1 MHLRGEIIFM
11 FKRVL
16 INILAI
22 VFSFELLSCSNS
34 NSTSNNNSIITTAKE
49 EITTV
54 TTTEESSDI
63 EVNKEEY
70 FIYQN
75 DIKIY
80 GNLYKPYD
88 YNENNSYPLIIMSHS
103 ANVNS
108 DTLNSYAIRSSSLGY
123 LVYTFDYPGSSSTS
137 RSTKIELCT
146 IFTEMENL
154 SFIIDYFSNLTYI
167 EEIYL
172 FGTSQGGLVSSIV
185 ADEKEELVSGLILFY
200 PAYNIV
206 DTILKY
212 PSLSDKG
219 YVEQLKNY
227 DVYEHIGKF
236 RKDVLIVHGTSDFI
250 VPYSYSQRADEIYE
264 NSTLYLVDGANHGF
278 NKENH
283 YFNNNYDE
291 ITWSYVIDYLKIHK
305 SNSIK

>member
-1 MHLRGEIIFM
+1 M

-22 VFSFELLSCSNS
+22 AFLFELLSCSNS
-34 NSTSNNNSIITTAKE
+34 NSTSNNNSIITTTKE
-49 EITTV
+49 ETTTV

-108 DTLNSYAIRSSSLGY
+108 DTLNSYASRSAMLGY
-123 LVYTFDYPGSSSTS
+123 IVYTFDFPGSSSSS
-137 RSTKIELCT
+137 RSTKIEPCT
-146 IFTEMENL
+146 IFTEEDNL
-154 SFIIDYFSNLTYI
+154 KYIVDYFSKLENI
-167 EEIYL
+167 NEIFL

-185 ADEKEELVSGLILFY
+185 GDEKEEFISGLILFY
-200 PAYNIV
+200 PAYNIPEI
-206 DTILKY
+206 ILKY
-212 PSLSDKG
+212 PSLSDEE

-227 DVYEHIGKF
+227 DVYEHIGKLK
-236 RKDVLIVHGTSDFI
+236 KDVLIVHGTSDFI
-250 VPYSYSQRADEIYE
+250 VPYSYSEKAAELYE
-264 NSTLYLVDGANHGF
+264 NCTLYLIGGANHGF

-283 YFNNNYDE
+283 YFNDDYDE
-291 ITWSYVIDYLKIHK
+291 ITWSYVEEYLQSHK
-305 SNSIK
+305 